1 MKVFESILLL
11 LWGVLMACSQNKENL
26 NEKELKSE
34 LQRLKVTPDKGG
46 IEKDVE
52 ASEVD
57 SVWSMPY
64 YTASLTD
71 WESYFRTNNKYK
83 NWDSK
88 DEKMVLIN
96 AIIEKDSTATQVKV
110 VGKGCGVKEL
120 EEEAVRLIKAAKV
133 SPASD
138 EHGNLLRS
146 NWFIPVYFP
155 PR

>member
-1 MKVFESILLL
+1 
-11 LWGVLMACSQNKENL
+11 
-26 NEKELKSE
+26 
-34 LQRLKVTPDKGG
+34 
-46 IEKDVE
+46 
-52 ASEVD
+52 
-57 SVWSMPY
+57 MPY

-146 NWFIPVYFP
+146 NWFSPGYFP